1 MKNNPDFNCIGLD
14 INPRAI
20 NLSKINM
27 KLNKIKSEN
36 VLLKLI
42 DIKDFSLSNEE
53 DKFDF
58 IISNPPYIPEKSK
71 RELAKELRQSV
82 YLQSYE
88 SDSALFSGE
97 DGLDLIKIII
107 KKSKE
112 LLKEKGFVIIEFHQE
127 QKDALITILLRNGIQ
142 IFFFE
147 KDFLDK

>member
-71 RELAKELRQSV
+71 RELAKELR
-82 YLQSYE
+82 
-88 SDSALFSGE
+88 
-97 DGLDLIKIII
+97 
-107 KKSKE
+107 
-112 LLKEKGFVIIEFHQE
+112 
-127 QKDALITILLRNGIQ
+127 
-142 IFFFE
+142 
-147 KDFLDK
+147 